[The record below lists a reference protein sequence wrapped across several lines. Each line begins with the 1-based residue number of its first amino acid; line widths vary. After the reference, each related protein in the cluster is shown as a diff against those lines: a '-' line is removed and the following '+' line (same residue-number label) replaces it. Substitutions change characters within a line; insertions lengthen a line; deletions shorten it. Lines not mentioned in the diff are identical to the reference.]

1 MILAEQILTIK
12 FPTHD
17 TKIEWDSK
25 AGQSEIQKIST
36 HLNLNANEVQTI
48 TTIAEDVDELQ
59 VVSTS
64 ATPRGEIQTI
74 SVSPPPGE
82 TTINPL
88 YSFSVKLNTV
98 TTGGSIQFSGDISA
112 TAIPHG
118 SSSSLSEILGAMPNI
133 NSDPTVSKSSPN
145 PDGGHTY
152 SITFPP
158 SMKDPPELEPYL
170 SDVPIL
176 ISTRENGNI
185 LGGYFQLEYQGEL
198 TSPISY
204 DADEGELQYIL
215 EGLNSIEKVTVRR
228 SDSDDQLGY
237 SWSIQFISD
246 KNGGNLDNL
255 IVYSEGLT
263 TSNPI
268 GGALAKIDT
277 GGVDGSYIT
286 GTFIVSF
293 GTWLNYFSF
302 FSKGG

>member
-1 MILAEQILTIK
+1 MRIKTVKFFLIISFLSSTIK
-12 FPTHD
+12 V
-17 TKIEWDSK
+17 EWDSK
-25 AGQSEIQKIST
+25 AGQAEVQRISS

-48 TTIAEDVDELQ
+48 TTMADDVDELQ

-74 SVSPPPGE
+74 TVSPPPGE
-82 TTINPL
+82 TTLNPL
-88 YSFSVKLNTV
+88 YSFSVKLNTIS
-98 TTGGSIQFSGDISA
+98 TGGSIQFSGDISA
-112 TAIPHG
+112 TASPYG

-152 SITFPP
+152 SITFHP
-158 SMKDPPELEPYL
+158 SMKDPPELEPFL

-185 LGGYFQLEYQGEL
+185 LGGYFQLEYQGEM
-198 TSPISY
+198 TIPISY
-204 DADEGELQYIL
+204 DVDEGQLQNTL
-215 EGLNSIEKVTVRR
+215 EDLNSIEKVIVRR

-255 IVYSEGLT
+255 IVHSEGLT
-263 TSNPI
+263 TSNSI

-286 GTFIVSF
+286 GTFTLSF
-293 GTWLNYFSF
+293 GMY
-302 FSKGG
+302 